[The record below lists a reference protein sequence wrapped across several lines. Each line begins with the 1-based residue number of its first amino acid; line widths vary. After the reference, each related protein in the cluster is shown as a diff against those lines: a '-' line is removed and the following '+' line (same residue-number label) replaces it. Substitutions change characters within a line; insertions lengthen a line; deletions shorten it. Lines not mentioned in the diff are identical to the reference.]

1 MTPSE
6 LLTLDMSLQ
15 TAGVLFFVWLGQR
28 LVDRAASFFFDKK
41 LFEPIYEKVA
51 RKAKIYKTQATPIGA
66 TFSLSFTPSENM
78 TVSQAIE
85 STRESFELAER
96 SANGKL
102 SIESDYWDGHDR
114 EGRVKIQYDDKTEVF
129 DVSIEFTPDT
139 DSIREHPS
147 GNPEA
152 LEVGSIGLE
161 IDFDFPF
168 RQLNDSILNLSSVM
182 DFLESGFQDQMRGS
196 FSGGRFVVEPLNSDL
211 KIDDWVEEEKFD
223 ISLLLTNPNNGG
235 AEVEFFGNKA
245 VVKSE
250 QRTIDAQ
257 TVKYVRELLLNYY
270 L

>member
-1 MTPSE
+1 MIPNE
-6 LLTLDMSLQ
+6 FLTLDMSLQ
-15 TAGVLFFVWLGQR
+15 TAGVLFFFWLGQR
-28 LVDRAASFFFDKK
+28 LADRTAEFLFDKK
-41 LFEPIYEKVA
+41 IFEPIYQKVA
-51 RKAKIYKTQATPIGA
+51 RAVKIYKTEATPIGA
-66 TFSLSFTPSENM
+66 TFSLSFTPSEKL
-78 TVSQAIE
+78 TVSEAIE
-85 STRESFELAER
+85 STRKSFELAER

-114 EGRVKIQYDDKTEVF
+114 EGRVKLQYDDKTEVF
-129 DVSIEFTPDT
+129 DVGIGFTPDT
-139 DSIREHPS
+139 DSIRENPS
-147 GNPEA
+147 ENPDE

-161 IDFDFPF
+161 VDFDFPF
-168 RQLNDSILNLSSVM
+168 SQLKDSILNLSSVM
-182 DFLESGFQDQMRGS
+182 DFLESGFQDQLRGS

-211 KIDDWVEEEKFD
+211 NIDDWVEEEKFD
-223 ISLLLTNPNNGG
+223 ISLLLTNPDNGG